1 MSKSRRILLTAGLIL
16 AIVAPWAWTAWVAQG
31 FQKAQISRTNWA
43 FGASLLVTYVSLWAL
58 HVVWARGS
66 RRRAVFRAILAT
78 MVLAIC
84 LGCLEVPAALGKI
97 HYRRFWD
104 ALTGNWRGPESEF
117 VSDPELAW
125 RRVPGLRLTGR
136 PQGDIAQSWNI
147 PLRPERPLE
156 FTFNAKGFRGPESAR
171 CDVALVGDSYVEG
184 HLVSDDETCSVQLA
198 RLTDLTVGNFGQSGY
213 GTAQELRVLE
223 LEALAQKPRT
233 IVWFFY
239 EGNDLYDD
247 QEFENNQESLARD
260 GQDGSKKQKPLT
272 SKWKFKGASFTV
284 NAFLALRR
292 LAHPLV
298 PNQMPYFGWF
308 KDDQGRRV
316 RVFFHDD
323 CVYPLGDYELTLFE
337 KTKSAFRKGR
347 DLCAQHGVN
356 LQVGFIPTKFR
367 VYGET
372 CEFPAGSACKKWKP
386 WKLEGLFREFCES
399 EKIAFID
406 LTGPLKEAA
415 RAGKLL
421 YAPAD
426 THWNPAGH
434 AFVAQVVAG
443 KTSIPARSAGGT
455 GN

>member
-1 MSKSRRILLTAGLIL
+1 MSNSRRILLAASVLLATLI
-16 AIVAPWAWTAWVAQG
+16 PWACTAWLAQG

-43 FGASLLVTYVSLWAL
+43 FGASLLVTYVSLWSL
-58 HVVWARGS
+58 HLIWTRGG
-66 RRRAVFRAILAT
+66 RRRAVFRSILTT

-84 LGCLEVPAALGKI
+84 LGCLEVPAFLGKV

-117 VSDPELAW
+117 VSDPDLAW

-156 FTFNAKGFRGPESAR
+156 FTFNSKGFRNRETDR
-171 CDVALVGDSYVEG
+171 CEVAMLGDSYIEG
-184 HLVSDDETCSVQLA
+184 HLVSDEETCSVQLEK
-198 RLTDLTVGNFGQSGY
+198 LTGLRVGNFGQSGY

-223 LEALAQKPRT
+223 LAALEQKPRT
-233 IVWFFY
+233 LVWFFY

-247 QEFENNQESLARD
+247 QEFENNQESLAHD
-260 GQDGSKKQKPLT
+260 GQGASKKKELLT

-292 LAHPLV
+292 AANPLV

-308 KDDQGRRV
+308 QDGQGRRI

-323 CVYPLGDYELTLFE
+323 CEYPLGDYELALFE

-347 DLCAQHGVN
+347 DLCAKHGVN
-356 LQVGFIPTKFR
+356 LLASFIPTKFR
-367 VYGET
+367 VYGES
-372 CEFPAGSACKKWKP
+372 CEFPEGSACKKWKP
-386 WKLEGLFREFCES
+386 WKLEARFREFCES
-399 EKIAFID
+399 EKLAFID
-406 LTGPLKEAA
+406 LTGPLKDAA
-415 RAGKLL
+415 RAGQLF

-434 AFVAQVVAG
+434 AFVARVVAE
-443 KTSIPARSAGGT
+443 KISIPARSAEGT